1 MGDNTKFYNFL
12 FFSGTP
18 LPNKAVLGWPVPVSP
33 SSSGERS
40 TVLADVENEEPPH
53 SELPDLEHIFG
64 GPFFEEELCDGLV
77 TYFLAQC
84 KTPSP
89 KKNIGE
95 QQQQQQQRVRE
106 EWREVGRERGR
117 EERME
122 EEEEEEQYQP
132 QREKEEQERDKVL
145 MLYSSL

>member
-1 MGDNTKFYNFL
+1 M
-12 FFSGTP
+12 
-18 LPNKAVLGWPVPVSP
+18 LGWPVPVSP

-122 EEEEEEQYQP
+122 EEEEEQYQP

>member
-95 QQQQQQQRVRE
+95 QQQQQQRVRE

-117 EERME
+117 EERM

>member
-95 QQQQQQQRVRE
+95 QQQQQQQQRVRE

-117 EERME
+117 EERM

>member
-122 EEEEEEQYQP
+122 EEEEEQYQP

>member
-95 QQQQQQQRVRE
+95 QQQQQRVRE

-117 EERME
+117 EERM